1 MNQYIFPPKLILI
14 NLNFR
19 IQIYKYL
26 YYRHLHFLWNY
37 MCVWHIDLET
47 LGQSKKKET
56 LKSTNNNKKII

>member
-1 MNQYIFPPKLILI
+1 
-14 NLNFR
+14 
-19 IQIYKYL
+19 
-26 YYRHLHFLWNY
+26 